1 MCIYEKWKWHTT
13 KYGDPYLEFVLC
25 MYPSKVH
32 THSSEHTHIVNTH
45 TWSSGQ
51 PVMLQRMGS
60 SRDSVPCSRALR
72 HGIEGGESAV
82 HSLPPPTIPAGPR
95 LEHATF
101 DYESDSLTIRPRL
114 PYLRWTQQHYKRV
127 NRGSVRCNK
136 TEMMLVRLTTS
147 RSNWCS

>member
-1 MCIYEKWKWHTT
+1 
-13 KYGDPYLEFVLC
+13 

-32 THSSEHTHIVNTH
+32 THSSEHTHHEHTH
-45 TWSSGQ
+45 PEQWAASYVAAHGEQ
-51 PVMLQRMGS
+51 LGVQCLAQGHLVMVLKVERVLYIHSPHQQ
-60 SRDSVPCSRALR
+60 
-72 HGIEGGESAV
+72 
-82 HSLPPPTIPAGPR
+82 SLPDRDWNSQP
-95 LEHATF
+95 F

-127 NRGSVRCNK
+127 NRGSVRCDK